1 MATAI
6 AGFRTRIPAVDADN
20 LLALLFGNP
29 FQDLQELSERQIADL
44 APPQSLHPFQVKRLK
59 AICFIH
65 AMATSHAM
73 LATEDR
79 QDSN

>member
-29 FQDLQELSERQIADL
+29 FQDLQELSERQIANF
-44 APPQSLHPFQVKRLK
+44 APPQFLHPFQVKRLK
-59 AICFIH
+59 AQHIQVDLKLVSDVK
-65 AMATSHAM
+65 T
-73 LATEDR
+73 D
-79 QDSN
+79 